1 MTITFENNND
11 VIVYTL
17 KEIIDY
23 ARKNQYIFV
32 VQSVWRIASVIGLT
46 EGLVTDID
54 NLRMRSE
61 VYQAPV
67 IVRDAITI
75 EEPNQL
81 LKSIRDGLST
91 SIDLQEKLSSSKKT
105 ENIHPDR
112 LIRIQNPL
120 NENSDQEDLNE
131 ESE

>member
-1 MTITFENNND
+1 
-11 VIVYTL
+11 
-17 KEIIDY
+17 
-23 ARKNQYIFV
+23 
-32 VQSVWRIASVIGLT
+32 VIGLT